1 MMTGAKKEVM
11 KWKQHQQPVRQTGDC
26 QLLRAPVNI
35 NLTNIVFIIW
45 LSDYKPFYWTDPTR
59 LPLVP
64 ALVPALVRLLLLV
77 TSCACRPSALSVREQ
92 SDAADSVTYS
102 LETMNMCKNLFSIFL
117 TGVAIWNKMV
127 SSRWEWAVSGC
138 CWTRA
143 ESVVFLTIHRL
154 CDVLSLSLSLSSL
167 CSLRWPLPSLI
178 SHSHV
183 LSPTERECDRA
194 LCRLSNPS
202 DKTASTVYS
211 AAAATARSGG
221 FISGRGGTQPGHFL
235 STAARP
241 SSLRLDV

>member
-45 LSDYKPFYWTDPTR
+45 LNDYKPFYWTDPTR

-64 ALVPALVRLLLLV
+64 ALVPALVRPLPLV

-117 TGVAIWNKMV
+117 TAVAIWNKMV

-154 CDVLSLSLSLSSL
+154 CNVLSLSLSLSSL

-211 AAAATARSGG
+211 AAAATARSRG